1 MLGHSIDAF
10 VRQDQALAEAVIAQ
24 DDVVD
29 GLFSQVQADLLSV
42 IRQQADRGAEAMDL
56 MMVAKYF
63 ERIGDHAVN
72 IAEWVIFSLT
82 GLHKEQR
89 IL

>member
-1 MLGHSIDAF
+1 M
-10 VRQDQALAEAVIAQ
+10 
-24 DDVVD
+24 D
-29 GLFSQVQADLLSV
+29 GLFGQVQADLLAV
-42 IRQQADRGAEAMDL
+42 IAQQPARGAEAMDL

-72 IAEWVIFSLT
+72 LAEWAIFSLT
-82 GLHKEQR
+82 GLHKAQR